1 MPIRTKIPIHRLSQS
16 EFHEMNERVMA
27 AAFRIHSGLGRFCNE
42 KIYQNALLEECLSG
56 GFPISHKEV
65 EVQISHKD
73 FLKSYFIDL
82 LVEQGIIYEIKT
94 VEAFTEVHRR
104 QVLHYL
110 MLVGLLH
117 GTLLNF
123 RTQSLRH
130 EFVSTQLTPEKRAAF
145 TIHDADWLMLNAK
158 SRQIK
163 DLLVELLRD
172 WGAFLDC
179 TLYTE
184 AVSHFLGGSEN
195 IITPVEI
202 IHEGIVLGRQNVHM
216 LGTGTA
222 FKITAATKNIN
233 YYHKDLVRFLSHT
246 NLNALQW
253 INLNHHKIEFRTL
266 RI

>member
-1 MPIRTKIPIHRLSQS
+1 MPIQTKIPVKRVSQTD
-16 EFHEMNERVMA
+16 FHALNETVMD
-27 AAFRIHSGLGRFCNE
+27 AAFRIHSRLGRFCNE

-65 EVQISHKD
+65 EIQVSHKD

-82 LVEQGIIYEIKT
+82 LVEQGIIYETKT
-94 VEAFTEVHRR
+94 AEAFTEAHRR

-123 RTQSLRH
+123 RTQSLQH

-145 TIHDADWLMLNAK
+145 TIHDADWLMVDAM
-158 SRQIK
+158 SRQLK
-163 DLLVELLRD
+163 DLVIELLRD
-172 WGAFLDC
+172 WGAFLD
-179 TLYTE
+179 TSLNTE
-184 AVSHFLGGSEN
+184 AATHFLGGSEK
-195 IITPVEI
+195 IITPIEI
-202 IHEGIVLGRQNVHM
+202 IHDGTVLGTQNMRM
-216 LGTGTA
+216 LNSRTA
-222 FKITAATKNIN
+222 FKITAATKNIK

-246 NLNALQW
+246 NLHSLQW

-266 RI
+266 RK